1 MEGRRGR
8 GSLVKSIM
16 QCVWAIYTSFK
27 EESISFYKITE
38 IVRSFWLVINLSFS
52 IPVNTEKVIQTQNR
66 PLNWKQRFW
75 KSLNPLS
82 LIKSV
87 GLHILLLFLTI
98 HYCHS
103 FKSYEVQSWKAIYI
117 SRRCE
122 IAQIH
127 VKNNCINFRCRKLR
141 ENITIYQPAMKPI
154 VLPFL
159 NYFCVKIKFLN

>member
-1 MEGRRGR
+1 
-8 GSLVKSIM
+8 M

-66 PLNWKQRFW
+66 PFNWKQRFW

-98 HYCHS
+98 HYRHS

-154 VLPFL
+154 VLAFL
-159 NYFCVKIKFLN
+159 NYFCVKIKFLNEGIVLVENWQLQ